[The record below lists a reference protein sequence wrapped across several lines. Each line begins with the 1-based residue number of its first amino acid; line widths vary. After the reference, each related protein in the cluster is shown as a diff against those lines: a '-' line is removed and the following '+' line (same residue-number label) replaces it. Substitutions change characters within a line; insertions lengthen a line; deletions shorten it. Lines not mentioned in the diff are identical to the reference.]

1 MSWKLGDI
9 VVIIIIVVAA
19 VVAAVLLLLCSSCCR
34 LPIKRNP
41 SKCDTGVSC
50 RAGPVA

>member
-9 VVIIIIVVAA
+9 VVIIITVVAVA
-19 VVAAVLLLLCSSCCR
+19 AAVLLLLCSSCCR

-50 RAGPVA
+50 REGPVA

>member
-9 VVIIIIVVAA
+9 VVIIIIVVA
-19 VVAAVLLLLCSSCCR
+19 AAVLLLLCSSCCR